1 MQQAFTDVSA
11 RATRAITVEA
21 RAHQFA
27 AGTLTV
33 KVDGAAAN

>member
-1 MQQAFTDVSA
+1 MQQVFTDVSA
-11 RATRAITVEA
+11 RATRAISVEA
-21 RAHQFA
+21 REHQFA